1 MPQRNRLRRAQH
13 VGHGEGPSVQTA
25 HAAGGKHHRLGP
37 NDLQLVL
44 LRVIERGTRHALLAV
59 LGAAADEV
67 QQLAVGEERHARR
80 GKGRAHGSAVG
91 LAPQAVP
98 APVLVVKAGDEV
110 PLACV
115 ACLLELAAQGLEPCH
130 GRSRPRGKDAC
141 QRGVRHAAPDLADG
155 VRKVVHVILAVGGY
169 EP

>member
-1 MPQRNRLRRAQH
+1 MGEKGHAGRLKC
-13 VGHGEGPSVQTA
+13 G
-25 HAAGGKHHRLGP
+25 
-37 NDLQLVL
+37 
-44 LRVIERGTRHALLAV
+44 
-59 LGAAADEV
+59 
-67 QQLAVGEERHARR
+67 
-80 GKGRAHGSAVG
+80 AHGRAVG

-98 APVLVVKAGDEV
+98 APVLAVKAGDDV

-155 VRKVVHVILAVGGY
+155 IRKVVHVILAAGGD